1 MKWLESDV
9 HPRFAA
15 LFAIRERDRYQLFSV
30 IGADELLPGAIFS
43 TNENPWGWI
52 ESNFGRLAKGELHT
66 LPIIWRGEH
75 FGLLTVVSASQGE
88 TFKEE
93 QVLLK
98 LALTYLAPFLP
109 GKARRGSEI
118 NSYEETIA
126 RLRESEEKYRTF
138 MEQLPAIVYVDLLDG
153 QATAA
158 YVSPQVESLLGVTVD
173 EWMQEGLSGWME
185 RIHPDDRERIL
196 TAYQGLIAAG
206 QSYDVEY
213 RMTIPNGRSLWIQ
226 DRGKVISGEH
236 GDLLLYGVMMDV
248 TERKLHE
255 RELEAEAMLVQAIG
269 ETLDIVPLL
278 ERLLNSLKHAV
289 PVADKGSVVLVE
301 PDGNLRIYAL
311 IGYEDT
317 RLLGYS
323 LVNGRGYASRA
334 AHERRPLIISDI
346 QADPDLC
353 FESDFEESVEIQS
366 AIVAPL
372 MLQDHLL
379 GVISLDSTS
388 KSAFEET
395 DLRLLV
401 KFAATAAFILERA
414 RLFDETQV
422 RLAESEAL
430 FDGGLELNNLLEP
443 QSIGRSVVKILEQR
457 MNWHH
462 ATVRIRRGNSDQL
475 EVIGYGLSGLDEI
488 DSKNEIERMN
498 QTIHSVGK
506 GMAGWVMQNGE
517 AVFSNDLDGDPRY
530 IETYPGMCSGV
541 YAPIF
546 IDGHVQGVI
555 SVESEASNAFD
566 QHAVRFLSTL
576 AAQAAGALKNSS
588 LFRDMQKRL
597 AELNVLHQSS
607 QNLLVSGFD
616 PEATYANLHEAV
628 KRIMPSDVFVIVLAE
643 GENGTDYRAVYRY
656 DNGEYYPPTRVP
668 YGKGLSGQVISNG
681 LTLLVPDYAERSD
694 VQAIH
699 FGDAEHV
706 RSLLAIPLRR
716 GGRTFGMISV
726 QAYEPSVYNESH
738 RDVLETIAAQ
748 FASSIENARLFEET
762 QQRLHELEILQV
774 VSSALRQ
781 AHTAQEMLPIFV
793 RYASRAVG
801 AQAGSIYLLDEISNE
816 WVSQGWVDV
825 EGNWV
830 VNAGEL
836 RHPSG
841 EGITGLVGVRGEA
854 YVIEDWRTEPNVSA
868 FPSEAEY
875 LKDLCSGISLPFHA
889 ERRVIGVMHI
899 WYAARHDFTDSE
911 KHLLTAIADMAGNA
925 LQRARLHEETTRQ
938 VQRLT
943 VLRDMDRVIT
953 SSFDLR
959 IVFSVLLNHVTEQ
972 LKVDAANVLLF
983 NSYTNLLEYA
993 AGRGFRSNLQSR
1005 LQVSMGASLT
1015 GQVVMNRQ
1023 MVAIPDFAL
1032 SEERLVNQK
1041 QLAEE
1046 NFQAYYARPLI
1057 IKGEL
1062 KGVLEVFHR
1071 SPLYVNPDWLNYFET
1086 LAGQAA
1092 IAIENAR
1099 MFDSLERSNLDLML
1113 AYDKTIEGWSKALDL
1128 RDRETEG
1135 HTRRVTD
1142 LTLRLAKQ
1150 LGMNP
1155 PDIVHIRRGALLHD
1169 IGKIGIPDHI
1179 LLKPGGLTEE
1189 EWIIM
1194 RQHPQYAYDMLSA
1207 VEYLRPALHIPYCHH
1222 EKWDGSGYPRG
1233 LKGEDIPLPARIFAI
1248 ADVYDALTNH
1258 RPYRLAWVKEQ
1269 ALDYIRAQSGKHFD
1283 PKVVEAF
1290 MEIIEK

>member
-1 MKWLESDV
+1 MEWLDEDV
-9 HPRFAA
+9 HPQFAA
-15 LFAIRERDRYQLFSV
+15 LYAVREYDTYQLFSV
-30 IGADELLPGAIFS
+30 IGADVLPGKTFS
-43 TNENPWGWI
+43 MDDDPWNWM
-52 ESNFGRLAKGELHT
+52 EANFVELPVGEQHA
-66 LPIIWRGEH
+66 LPITWRGEH
-75 FGLLTVVSASQGE
+75 FGLLTVVSASHGE
-88 TFKEE
+88 ALAEE

-109 GKARRGSEI
+109 GKARRGGEI
-118 NSYEETIA
+118 KSYEETIT

-138 MEQLPAIVYVDLLDG
+138 MEQLPAVVYVDLLDG
-153 QATAA
+153 QATAV
-158 YVSPQVESLLGVTVD
+158 YVSPQVEALLGVTVG
-173 EWMQEGLSGWME
+173 EWMQEGLPGWME

-196 TAYQGLIAAG
+196 VAYNGLVTVG
-206 QSYDVEY
+206 QAYDVEY
-213 RMTIPNGRSLWIQ
+213 RMTLSGERSVWIQ
-226 DRGKVISGEH
+226 DRGKVIGGEH
-236 GDLLLYGVMMDV
+236 GELLLYGVMMDI
-248 TERKLHE
+248 TERKLHD
-255 RELEAEAMLVQAIG
+255 RELEAEAMLVQALG
-269 ETLDIVPLL
+269 ETLDLVPLL
-278 ERLLNSLKHAV
+278 ERLLESARHAV
-289 PVADKGSVVLVE
+289 PVADKGSVLMVE
-301 PDGNLRIYAL
+301 SEGQLQIYAL
-311 IGYEDT
+311 SGYTDP
-317 RLLGYS
+317 RLQGYK
-323 LVNGRGYASRA
+323 VPYGRGYSTRA
-334 AHERRPLIISDI
+334 AYERKPMIFTNIHEHGDI
-346 QADPDLC
+346 C
-353 FESDFEESVEIQS
+353 FETDIADSLDVQS

-372 MLQDHLL
+372 MIQDHLL
-379 GVISLDSTS
+379 GVISLDSTCPT
-388 KSAFEET
+388 AFKDS

-414 RLFDETQV
+414 RLFDETQM

-430 FDGGLELNNLLEP
+430 FDSGLALSNLLDP
-443 QSIGRSVVKILEQR
+443 HAIGQAIVKILEQR

-475 EVIGYGLSGLDEI
+475 EVIGYGMSGMDALDLQ
-488 DSKNEIERMN
+488 NEIERMN
-498 QTIHSVGK
+498 RAIQTVGR
-506 GMAGWVMQNGE
+506 GMAGWVMQHGE
-517 AVFSNDLDGDPRY
+517 AVFSNELYTDSRY

-541 YAPIF
+541 YAPIS
-546 IDGHVQGVI
+546 IDGKIEGVI
-555 SVESEASNAFD
+555 SVESETPNAFD
-566 QHAVRFLSTL
+566 HHATRFLSTL
-576 AAQAAGALKNSS
+576 AAQAASALNNSH
-588 LFRDMQKRL
+588 LFKDMQERL
-597 AELNVLHQSS
+597 TELNVLHQSS

-616 PEATYANLHEAV
+616 PKATYVNLHEAV
-628 KRIMPSDVFVIVLAE
+628 RRIMPSDVFVIVLAD
-643 GENGTDYRAVYRY
+643 GVDGADYRAVYRF
-656 DNGEYYPPTRVP
+656 DKGDYYPPTRVP
-668 YGKGLSGQVISNG
+668 YGQGLSGQVISG
-681 LTLLVPDYAERSD
+681 GQTLLVSDYFERAD
-694 VQAIH
+694 IQAVH
-699 FGDAEHV
+699 FGGREHV
-706 RSLLAIPLRR
+706 RSILAIPLRR
-716 GGRTFGMISV
+716 AGRTFGMISA
-726 QAYEPSVYNESH
+726 QCYEPNIYNENH
-738 RDVLETIAAQ
+738 RDLLETIAAQ

-801 AQAGSIYLLDEISNE
+801 AQTGSIYLLDEVSNE

-830 VNAGEL
+830 VNAGEMRL
-836 RHPSG
+836 QIG
-841 EGITGLVGVRGEA
+841 GGITGQVGARGEPRI
-854 YVIEDWRTEPNVSA
+854 IEDWRTETDVSA

-875 LKDLCSGISLPFHA
+875 LNELCSGISLPFHA
-889 ERRVIGVMHI
+889 EKRVIGVMHI
-899 WYAARHDFTDSE
+899 WYAARHDFTESE

-925 LQRARLHEETTRQ
+925 LQRARLHEETNRQ
-938 VQRLT
+938 VQRLM

-959 IVFSVLLNHVTEQ
+959 IVFSVLLNHITEQ
-972 LKVDAANVLLF
+972 LKVDAANILLF
-983 NSYTNLLEYA
+983 NTYTSLLEYA

-1005 LQVSMGASLT
+1005 LQVSIGASLA
-1015 GQVVMNRQ
+1015 GQVAMNRQ
-1023 MVAIPDFAL
+1023 MIAIPDFSLAHGKY
-1032 SEERLVNQK
+1032 EIQK
-1041 QLAEE
+1041 QLADES
-1046 NFQAYYARPLI
+1046 FQAYYAYPLI

-1071 SPLYVNPDWLNYFET
+1071 SPLHVKPDWLNFFET

-1092 IAIENAR
+1092 IAVENAR

-1155 PDIVHIRRGALLHD
+1155 TEIVHIRRGALLHD

-1194 RQHPQYAYDMLSA
+1194 RQHPQYAYDMLA
-1207 VEYLRPALHIPYCHH
+1207 TVEYLRPALHIPYCHH

-1258 RPYRLAWVKEQ
+1258 RPYRLAWAKEQ